1 MLIKISI
8 LLSFIFCFTM
18 LAKSEF
24 DYIFIREALRFNLSF
39 KLLKAIAI
47 TESGLNPKAINN
59 NSNGTSDYG
68 LMQINSIHLRRFKDI
83 TKEDLFNPSINIYIG
98 AEVLKKCVN
107 RHGLNYKALNC
118 YNGRVKNNNYSKKVI
133 QNLLRIN
140 KGIDYDTI
148 ATPNSSI
155 FTK

>member
-1 MLIKISI
+1 
-8 LLSFIFCFTM
+8 M

-83 TKEDLFNPSINIYIG
+83 TKEDLFNPSINIYW
-98 AEVLKKCVN
+98 
-107 RHGLNYKALNC
+107 
-118 YNGRVKNNNYSKKVI
+118 S
-133 QNLLRIN
+133 
-140 KGIDYDTI
+140 
-148 ATPNSSI
+148 
-155 FTK
+155 